1 MTRCLL
7 WGANAVIFA
16 ALAAHPNLPT
26 GWSIAAALIATAA
39 WVRGFLL
46 AGRVDG

>member
-1 MTRCLL
+1 MIRCFL

-46 AGRVDG
+46 ARHA

>member
-16 ALAAHPNLPT
+16 ALAAHPLLPA
-26 GWSIAAALIATAA
+26 GWSIAAGAVAVAA
-39 WVRGFLL
+39 WLRGFQV
-46 AGRVDG
+46 ARHG

>member
-7 WGANAVIFA
+7 WGANSIVFA

-26 GWSIAAALIATAA
+26 GWSIAAGVVAAAA
-39 WVRGFLL
+39 WLRGFQV
-46 AGRVDG
+46 ARA